1 VFYAHI
7 PSKRSEK
14 GIEDNAAAS
23 VTDLGDAS
31 RDITGTADGSRA
43 SIAKRKGT
51 EENRIAAD
59 NATGKI
65 NGNES
70 IIQGITQNN
79 TSSIQKVPLIYL
91 FSYGF
96 A

>member
-14 GIEDNAAAS
+14 GIEDSAAAS

-31 RDITGTADGSRA
+31 RDITGTANVSRA
-43 SIAKRKGT
+43 SIAKGKGT

-59 NATGKI
+59 IATGR
-65 NGNES
+65 
-70 IIQGITQNN
+70 
-79 TSSIQKVPLIYL
+79 
-91 FSYGF
+91 
-96 A
+96 